1 MNFGKNIKIN
11 IENIDEGTKLTI
23 SNYPKNISI
32 TALDFGKAL
41 AKRNIEGYSPNPKE
55 EIDVIQ
61 GIDKELTTGEDII
74 FLYTL
79 GTVYSCLIL
88 AGVLAQKL
96 INFKINVLP
105 LEIGG
110 ISAGDKNEAY
120 IRVAIQKMIITKDS
134 LGSSLEF
141 VLPNSIDFSAF
152 KKYFTSLSLEII
164 PEISAIE
171 FGFGKNIVKKSLSN
185 LNYSANRIQITF
197 APHIQGE
204 IPALA
209 LVHEILIESII
220 YLTIINI

>member
-1 MNFGKNIKIN
+1 MNFGKNININ
-11 IENIDEGTKLTI
+11 IENIENGVKLII
-23 SNYPKNISI
+23 SNYPKNINI

-41 AKRNIEGYSPNPKE
+41 AKRTTEGYTPNPHE

-74 FLYTL
+74 FLYTF
-79 GTVYSCLIL
+79 GSIYSCLIL

-96 INFKINVLP
+96 IDFKINVLP

-110 ISAGDKNEAY
+110 ISAGEKNEAY

-141 VLPNSIDFSAF
+141 VLPNSIDFSTF
-152 KKYFTSLSLEII
+152 KKSFTALSLEVI

-185 LNYSANRIQITF
+185 LNFSANRVQITF

-209 LVHEILIESII
+209 LAHEILVESIV